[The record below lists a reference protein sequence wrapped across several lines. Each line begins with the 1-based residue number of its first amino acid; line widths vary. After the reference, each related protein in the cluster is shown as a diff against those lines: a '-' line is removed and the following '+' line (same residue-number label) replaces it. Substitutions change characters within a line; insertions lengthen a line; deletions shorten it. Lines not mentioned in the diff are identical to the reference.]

1 MKQSDS
7 IQYLKGVGPKMANIL
22 AKLGIGEIGDLLTH
36 YPRRYLNLSQPQK
49 IKDLIFNDLNVIEAK
64 VVDLESTRAIRKKMT
79 LLKATLEDQ
88 SGQIKAIW
96 FNQPFL
102 AQSLQ
107 AG

>member
-64 VVDLESTRAIRKKMT
+64 VVDIDFSPISL
-79 LLKATLEDQ
+79 
-88 SGQIKAIW
+88 SGGGTGYAVKISLPAQTNDFK
-96 FNQPFL
+96 FL
-102 AQSLQ
+102 
-107 AG
+107 